1 MIKPVFFF
9 SLLLLFP
16 AVLFS
21 QTESAGNPR
30 SDSVK
35 AKTNFETFFNRA
47 DYLSDI
53 FSEDN
58 LSSLN
63 FDTQLLND
71 ANFLILKLNS
81 LNKTSSPNLNNA
93 ALPQNIL
100 LPLYNIYKENQ
111 KFSMVRTILGLTQ
124 TAAVGYMAY
133 RHIKKY
139 GFWK

>member
-71 ANFLILKLNS
+71 ANFL
-81 LNKTSSPNLNNA
+81 
-93 ALPQNIL
+93 
-100 LPLYNIYKENQ
+100 
-111 KFSMVRTILGLTQ
+111 
-124 TAAVGYMAY
+124 
-133 RHIKKY
+133 
-139 GFWK
+139 